1 MGSDIQA
8 MTDYKT
14 PSSPSPVRTTQTFW
28 ISSAHTL
35 EGLKLPIK
43 HLQGTTSWWADTQ
56 CWNTCCVE
64 PTVIDLNDHTIA
76 LTSIRMKCFE
86 RLVKDDILSSLLHFT
101 YYSLHA
107 GQTKDASPLYYIMA
121 HLKEKETH
129 VRMVF
134 VDFSSLRTIV
144 PQNLVSK
151 LVSLG
156 IGTPVCYWLLDF
168 LTDRPQFVLV
178 GKKSL
183 PHHLPEHSK
192 DPCLLFQVYY

>member
-1 MGSDIQA
+1 MFPTNPTDTRWMGSDIQA

-14 PSSPSPVRTTQTFW
+14 PSSPSPVRTTQPFW

-56 CWNTCCVE
+56 CWDTCCVE
-64 PTVIDLNDHTIA
+64 PTVIDLNGHPVA

-86 RLVKDDILSSLLHFT
+86 RLVKDDIVSSLLHFT

-107 GQTKDASPLYYIMA
+107 GQTKDASVL
-121 HLKEKETH
+121 HHGTSEGEGNT
-129 VRMVF
+129 
-134 VDFSSLRTIV
+134 RTDG
-144 PQNLVSK
+144 LVSK

-156 IGTPVCYWLLDF
+156 IGTPMCYWLLDF
-168 LTDRPQFVLV
+168 LTDRHQFVLV
-178 GKKSL
+178 SL

-192 DPCLLFQVYY
+192 DPCLLCQVYY

>member
-64 PTVIDLNDHTIA
+64 PTVIDLNDHTVA

-86 RLVKDDILSSLLHFT
+86 RLVKDDILSSLLQFACRPNKRRLT
-101 YYSLHA
+101 SVLHH
-107 GQTKDASPLYYIMA
+107 GTSEGEGNTRTDGVCGFQFLKNHCTTEFGKQTGFPGHWDPCVLLASRFP
-121 HLKEKETH
+121 HL
-129 VRMVF
+129 
-134 VDFSSLRTIV
+134 
-144 PQNLVSK
+144 Q
-151 LVSLG
+151 
-156 IGTPVCYWLLDF
+156 TPVCF
-168 LTDRPQFVLV
+168 
-178 GKKSL
+178 GG
-183 PHHLPEHSK
+183 
-192 DPCLLFQVYY
+192 